1 MSSPA
6 FDKLLSLKY
15 LGLPD
20 DYTPSPDTDPIAFL
34 NQFLFQLPPHL
45 LLHFSY
51 ITTPKQRTVIA
62 PIRNRRLHYA
72 NKNPPELGFDSGRN
86 TWPDL
91 WQGRER
97 SGVQE
102 GNEERVWAQHDFLL
116 GNKQHVGK
124 LANLLANY
132 EEEREAERMR
142 TIRRNRAPVED
153 DFVPE
158 EDSDS
163 EEEVP
168 ASDNETEQETQESF
182 KRLIRERFIYGLLDV
197 GREQKPN
204 SLLLIV
210 LQNIDYDKADWDES
224 LGVQNDREEEERWF
238 ESEE

>member
-1 MSSPA
+1 MTSPA

-15 LGLPD
+15 LCLPE

-34 NQFLFQLPPHL
+34 DQFLFQLPPHL

-51 ITTPKQRTVIA
+51 ITTPKQRTVLA
-62 PIRNRRLHYA
+62 PIRNRRLHYT
-72 NKNPPELGFDSGRN
+72 NKNPSELRFESGRN
-86 TWPDL
+86 TWPEL

-97 SGVQE
+97 RGVQE

-116 GNKQHVGK
+116 GNRQHVGK

-132 EEEREAERMR
+132 EEEREAERVR

-163 EEEVP
+163 DDDVP
-168 ASDNETEQETQESF
+168 PDNETEQETQESF
-182 KRLIRERFIYGLLDV
+182 ERLIRERFIYGLLD
-197 GREQKPN
+197 
-204 SLLLIV
+204 
-210 LQNIDYDKADWDES
+210 NIDYDKADWDES
-224 LGVQNDREEEERWF
+224 LGVQNDREAEERWF
-238 ESEE
+238 ESDEE